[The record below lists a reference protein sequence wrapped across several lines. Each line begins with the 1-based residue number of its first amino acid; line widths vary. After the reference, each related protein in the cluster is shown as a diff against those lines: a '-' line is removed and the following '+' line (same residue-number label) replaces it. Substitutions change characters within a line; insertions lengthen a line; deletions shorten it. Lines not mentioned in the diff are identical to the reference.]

1 MGSIVETLRL
11 LVEADTRGAVTN
23 VEKLGKAA
31 ERETSKSK
39 TNFDKWGNGLTKVGT
54 GMVAFG
60 AVALAGLGAAAG
72 AAEEAHV
79 SELKLEN
86 TLANMP
92 KLAGENKKQ
101 FIDLADAIQDK
112 TAADGD
118 AIIAGEAML
127 GTFSTTADQIKG
139 LMPLVVDYAR
149 KFGLDIPQAAM
160 MVGKAMDGQV
170 GALKRNGVSIDEA
183 MFKTD
188 RYGAVQKALS
198 EQVGGFAE
206 AEGKTFAG
214 SLERIKNQMGDVVEG
229 VGVGAA
235 DAFQTLAGGVGF
247 VTDRL
252 NELSPATTST
262 IGKIATFGAVGIVAA
277 GSISTLAGQLLKS
290 KEGILTLVNA
300 GSSVISTLGGVKG
313 AAAAAAGAAG
323 IVGLAFAIDK
333 VSGGATAVEVDLD
346 KLADALDDTT
356 RAGKAAVQQD
366 IEKAQSMGVLDT
378 FITKVA
384 DSNFV
389 LAESLV
395 DAAEAGGLHGEELK
409 QLRDIIAQKKDED
422 IKGAAAADE
431 HAEAINEATGEI
443 EEEKTATELATDAL
457 KDYLDTLRGTFDP
470 LFAMSDALAKNQE
483 AHGNLI
489 TKQMEAKV
497 AQDDYDE
504 AVRKHGETSKA
515 AREAAVA
522 NMDAQTALTAAERD
536 AQGAVVDLQGASA
549 TLKNEM
555 DNGGL
560 TAEKARQQFI
570 NMALSMGYTQGQA
583 EGLASDFGFVTAQAQ
598 VLGRQR
604 PTPHVAVTGDDT
616 ARRKL
621 RQTRDAV
628 FDIPTSRRVD
638 VTVAARTIGN
648 ALSLLSQASHHAGG
662 GPMAPGEMSWVGEGG
677 AELFVAG
684 PEGGHVYNQA
694 QLKSGATGG
703 GIGLGGETHVHNY
716 YINGSL
722 LSERKVTR
730 DLNRLTRKGRGLN

>member
-1 MGSIVETLRL
+1 MSITETLRL
-11 LVEADTRGAVTN
+11 LVEADTKGAVSN
-23 VEKLGKAA
+23 VEKLGKTA
-31 ERETSKSK
+31 EREASKSK
-39 TNFDKWGNGLTKVGT
+39 TNLDKWGNGLTKAGA
-54 GMVAFG
+54 GMATFG
-60 AVALAGLGAAAG
+60 AVAIAGFGAAAM
-72 AAEEAHV
+72 ASEEAHLAEV
-79 SELKLEN
+79 QLEN

-170 GALKRNGVSIDEA
+170 GALKRNGVSIDEV

-214 SLERIKNQMGDVVEG
+214 SLERMKNQMGDVVEG
-229 VGVGAA
+229 VGVGAVE
-235 DAFQTLAGGVGF
+235 AFTSMGGVVEG
-247 VTDRL
+247 VTDKFT
-252 NELSPATTST
+252 EMSPATQSL
-262 IGKIATFGAVGIVAA
+262 IGKIGTFGSVGLIAA
-277 GSISTLAGQLLKS
+277 GGLSMVVGQAIKMRANLGTAVEAGRS
-290 KEGILTLVNA
+290 AIDMM
-300 GSSVISTLGGVKG
+300 GGLKG
-313 AAAAAAGAAG
+313 AAALAAGAAG
-323 IVGLAFAIDK
+323 VAGLAIAIDT

-346 KLADALDDTT
+346 KLASALDNTT
-356 RAGKAAVQQD
+356 RAGKAAAAQD

-378 FITKVA
+378 FVTKVA
-384 DSNFV
+384 ESNFT

-395 DAAEAGGLHGEELK
+395 DTAEANGVQGEELK
-409 QLRDIIAQKKDED
+409 QLRDIIASKKDED
-422 IKGAAAADE
+422 IKGAAASQE
-431 HAEAINEATGEI
+431 HAEAIDEATGAM
-443 EEEKTATELATDAL
+443 EEEKSATEQAEDAL
-457 KDYLDTLRGTFDP
+457 KDYMDTLRGTFDP
-470 LFAMSDALAKNQE
+470 LFAMSDALEKNRD

-489 TKQMEAKV
+489 TKQMEAKA
-497 AQDDYDE
+497 AQDAYDE
-504 AVRKHGETSKA
+504 AVRKHGETSKS
-515 AREAAVA
+515 AREAAAA
-522 NMDAQTALTAAERD
+522 NMEAQQGLTAAERD
-536 AQGAVVDLQGASA
+536 ARGAVVDLQGASA
-549 TLKNEM
+549 QLKNEM
-555 DNGGL
+555 DNNGL

-583 EGLASDFGFVTAQAQ
+583 EGLASDFGFVTSQAQ
-598 VLGRQR
+598 ILGRQR
-604 PTPHVAVTGDDT
+604 PTPHVAVTGDET

-621 RQTRDAV
+621 RETRDAV

-662 GPMAPGEMSWVGEGG
+662 GPMAPGEMSWVGEDG

-694 QLKSGATGG
+694 QLRSGAGG
-703 GIGLGGETHVHNY
+703 GRGVGMGGETHIHNY